1 MTSSALPS
9 AAIVDISTGATRWAL
24 VAVVVTSTAVAAMV
38 NVAGSLGQAWAVLR
52 AAGRALVQLL
62 VVALVIAAVLDS
74 LPLTLAFL
82 LLMVAVAGGTAAR
95 RLTRDRTALWAV
107 LAVVVGAAPA
117 ILLTLATGLI
127 PLKGV
132 ALVPIGGI
140 LIGGAMTATVL
151 AGRRCLD
158 ALARRHGEYEAAL
171 SIGLGSRDAALLVA
185 RDDAALALVPGLDQT
200 RTVGLVTLPGAFV
213 GMLLGGATPMA
224 AAAVQLVV
232 LVALLMVQ
240 SVSVLVVVELVARGL
255 LSAAPRTP

>member
-1 MTSSALPS
+1 MTPSALHS

-24 VAVVVTSTAVAAMV
+24 VAVVVASTTAAAVV
-38 NVAGSLGQAWAVLR
+38 NVVGSLGQAWAVLR
-52 AAGRALVQLL
+52 AAGRALLQLL

-74 LPLTLAFL
+74 LPLTAGFL

-95 RLTRDRTALWAV
+95 RLTHDRTGLWAV
-107 LAVVVGAAPA
+107 LAVVTGAAPA
-117 ILLTLATGLI
+117 VLLTLATGLV
-127 PLKGV
+127 PLRGV

-171 SIGLGSRDAALLVA
+171 SIGLGARDAALLVA
-185 RDDAALALVPGLDQT
+185 RAVAGLALGPGLELS

-213 GMLLGGATPMA
+213 GMLLGG
-224 AAAVQLVV
+224 
-232 LVALLMVQ
+232 
-240 SVSVLVVVELVARGL
+240 
-255 LSAAPRTP
+255 